1 MVSMRDISVTCGVS
15 VATVSKALNGQKD
28 IGEATRVHIKKVAK
42 EMGYFPNSS
51 ARALKTNR
59 SYNLGVLFVDD
70 SNSGLTHDHFA
81 NVLDSF
87 KVTAEGNGYDITFL
101 NSNKV
106 RIGRM
111 SYLEHSMYR
120 GFDGVVIA
128 CVDFDDPEVIELVKS
143 KLPVVVIDRLFND
156 RIVIMSDHVKGM
168 KDLLTYIYE
177 QGHRKIAFIHGADS
191 SVTRSRLTSFYK
203 TAEEYGLVIKEEY
216 IKEIVYRDTVQAS
229 VRTEELLDLKEPPTC
244 IIYADDFAAIGGLN
258 VIKERGL
265 SVPED
270 VSIAGYDGIYI
281 SKVMEPHLTTIEQD
295 TRGMGKI
302 AAEQLISLI
311 EKPKSTIVEP
321 IIIAG
326 RLLEGKSVRK
336 M

>member
-28 IGEATRVHIKKVAK
+28 IGEATRIHIKKVAK

-143 KLPVVVIDRLFND
+143 ELPVVVIDRLFND
-156 RIVIMSDHVKGM
+156 RIVIMSDQVKGM

-203 TAEEYGLVIKEEY
+203 TAEEYGLVIPEEY

-229 VRTEELLDLKEPPTC
+229 VRTEELLALKEPPTC

-258 VIKERGL
+258 VIKDRGL

>member
-28 IGEATRVHIKKVAK
+28 IGEATRIHIKKVAK

-143 KLPVVVIDRLFND
+143 ELPVVVIDRLFND
-156 RIVIMSDHVKGM
+156 RIVIMSDQVKGM

-203 TAEEYGLVIKEEY
+203 TAEEYGLVIPEEY

-229 VRTEELLDLKEPPTC
+229 VRTEELLALKEPPTC